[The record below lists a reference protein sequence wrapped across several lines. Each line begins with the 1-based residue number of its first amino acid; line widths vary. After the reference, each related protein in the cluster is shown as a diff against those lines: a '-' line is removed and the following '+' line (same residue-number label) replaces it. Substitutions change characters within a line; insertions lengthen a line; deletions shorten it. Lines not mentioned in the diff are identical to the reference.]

1 MKIHYLLA
9 NNDLE
14 TVAVNFEYCSAIQIQ
29 ISNIAVQ
36 FKVRFLVVPIRF
48 CSRFLTI
55 ENLHLHGGY
64 FFQKIFL

>member
-14 TVAVNFEYCSAIQIQ
+14 TVAVNLEYCSAIQIQ

-36 FKVRFLVVPIRF
+36 FKFRFLVVPIRF
-48 CSRFLTI
+48 CNRFLTI
-55 ENLHLHGGY
+55 KNLHLHRGY